1 MSHSSVD
8 GRPSVAAM
16 IQDNPLVLP
25 SHTQALHAVQLMSQS
40 SMSCIIVADGEM
52 DDRQVVGIFTER
64 DLVRASAQAKHLHLL
79 KLSDLMTTPVVTQ
92 VREHIT
98 DLFDLLQ
105 PFRQHGIRHL
115 PIVSLTGNPIGIVS
129 QESLRQAL
137 RPGDLLRLRRVDEVM
152 TSAVIQAMPQDSI
165 QKVAFQMAHHKVSCL
180 VVTEDDRPVGIITE
194 RDLVRFQALQL
205 DLATTQARTVMSAP
219 LYPITL
225 KDSLWKANETMRNL
239 RVRRLVVTQPTGR
252 LAGIITQTDIVKTL
266 DPLEMF
272 AVVETLQRTIE
283 ERTSALAKEIND
295 RKTLEEQLQRALFSA
310 NVAHQSKN
318 EFLAHMSHEL
328 RTPLTAILGFTE
340 LLSTDLTLGDDN
352 CRYLDTINRSGKYLL
367 SLIND
372 LLDMAKL
379 ESGHLQLRQGNCNL
393 NSLILDLERL
403 FRQRSLLKG
412 LTFQVHRS
420 LDLPHSIVTDE
431 KKLRQILI
439 NLIGNAIKFTDTGGV
454 TFSIQM
460 SSESERSSL
469 VFQVEDTG
477 VGISMNDRLEIFTP
491 FFQVTTPGRLPEGNG
506 LGLAISQQ
514 LAKNLGGLISLSSS
528 QSVGCTFRL
537 EIPLGKPQEHRSP
550 PTGISWFKQLRQA
563 ALMLNHADCQALLQE
578 ARFFLP
584 RDTHDLMDLFQVSL
598 DRFDFEGIVQM
609 IDRQMTEQDLQL
621 HLYPPLINHL

>member
-1 MSHSSVD
+1 MSHSTVD

-25 SHTQALHAVQLMSQS
+25 SHTQALHAVQQMSQS
-40 SMSCIIVADGEM
+40 RMSCIIVADGSP
-52 DDRQVVGIFTER
+52 DNRNVVGIFTER
-64 DLVRASAQAKHLHLL
+64 DLVRASAQAKHLHSL

-92 VREHIT
+92 VRDHIT

-115 PIVSLTGNPIGIVS
+115 PIVSLTGHPIGIVS

-152 TSAVIQAMPQDSI
+152 TSVVIQARPQDSI

-194 RDLVRFQALQL
+194 RDLVQFQALQL
-205 DLATTQARTVMSAP
+205 DLETTQAKTVMSAP

-225 KDSLWKANETMRNL
+225 KDSLWKANETMRTL
-239 RVRRLVVTQPTGR
+239 RVRRLVVTAPSGH
-252 LAGIITQTDIVKTL
+252 LAGIITQTDIVQTL

-272 AVVETLQRTIE
+272 AVVETLQRTVE
-283 ERTSALAKEIND
+283 ERTFALAKEVND
-295 RKTLEEQLQRALFSA
+295 RKAIEEQLQRALFAA
-310 NVAHQSKN
+310 NVANQSKN

-372 LLDMAKL
+372 LLEMAKL
-379 ESGHLQLRQGNCNL
+379 ESGNLQLRQGNCNL
-393 NSLILDLERL
+393 NVLILDLERL
-403 FRQRSLLKG
+403 FRNRAQLKG
-412 LTFQVHRS
+412 LAFHVNRS
-420 LDLPHSIVTDE
+420 PNLPHSIVTDE
-431 KKLRQILI
+431 RKLRQILI
-439 NLIGNAIKFTDTGGV
+439 NLIGNAVKFTDSGSV
-454 TFSIQM
+454 TLSIQ
-460 SSESERSSL
+460 SQTTADGSSL
-469 VFQVEDTG
+469 VFQIEDTG
-477 VGISMNDRLEIFTP
+477 IGILGDDRSEIFTP

-514 LAKNLGGLISLSSS
+514 LAKNLGGLIRLNSDPGL
-528 QSVGCTFRL
+528 GCTFTL
-537 EIPLGKPQEHRSP
+537 EIPIETGQQHRSP
-550 PTGISWFKQLRQA
+550 LPTGMSWFEQLRQA
-563 ALMLNHADCQALLQE
+563 ALMLNHSDCQAILQE
-578 ARFFLP
+578 ARIFSS
-584 RDTHDLMDLFQVSL
+584 RDTPDLTNLFQDCL

-609 IDRQMTEQDLQL
+609 VDRQIKVENVQLQL
-621 HLYPPLINHL
+621 NSPLIN